1 MSAPDWFIRLQSLV
15 LRFPE
20 LGITGDLSM
29 LTMAEA
35 WGLYLFLSRLADG
48 A

>member
-1 MSAPDWFIRLQSLV
+1 MSAPDWFIRLQTLV

-20 LGITGDLSM
+20 QGFGSDLSA
-29 LTMAEA
+29 LTTAEA
-35 WGLYLFLSRLADG
+35 WGLYLYLSRLADG